1 MKVGKITH
9 RIDGEEVTEEEFNRR
24 SRAKRAKGGPAVSR
38 AYEQPLESIAASVH
52 PEQVSEYRQFL
63 QQRGIQGVEVRE
75 NGRVLFH
82 SREARRRLLESTGR
96 RDNDGGYGDG

>member
-1 MKVGKITH
+1 MKLGKTTY

-24 SRAKRAKGGPAVSR
+24 SRAQRGAPAVSR

-52 PEQVSEYRQFL
+52 PEQVSGFRDFL
-63 QQRGIQGVEVRE
+63 KERGLAGVEVKE
-75 NGRVLFH
+75 NGRVHFQ
-82 SREARRRLLESTGR
+82 SRSARRAFLQSTGR